1 MMMLKRVIYDDA
13 ECDDI
18 NVYFYWVFMSI
29 KHSSE
34 HFLWIHPFK
43 SNSNPKNWLV
53 LLFSYFK

>member
-1 MMMLKRVIYDDA
+1 MMILKRVIYDDA

-18 NVYFYWVFMSI
+18 NVYFYWVLMSI

-34 HFLWIHPFK
+34 HFLWIHPFN
-43 SNSNPKNWLV
+43 SHSNPKNWLV